1 MEKCAGLFY
10 QTGMVGLTTG
20 VVMVVVVVVVVGLI
34 FDMCESDGHL
44 DAFLVHI

>member
-1 MEKCAGLFY
+1 
-10 QTGMVGLTTG
+10 MVGLTTG